1 MPSATPVQ
9 KEHVSPLRS
18 KAQDVSWKMGQK
30 TKNLLPIR
38 TFHSKTIKKHFHGR
52 MPIPSCGTKYI
63 FRSFL
68 QSSAFLCIT
77 HKRLPAI
84 PFAPG
89 CTARKKP
96 PFLDA
101 SMSEMSPREVDF
113 CAQLCQAYLLVKSVT
128 AFCRIATVA
137 NSPPI
142 RPWFARHPT
151 TVRQAPAVLCLKM
164 KDGH

>member
-1 MPSATPVQ
+1 
-9 KEHVSPLRS
+9 
-18 KAQDVSWKMGQK
+18 MGQK
-30 TKNLLPIR
+30 AKNLLPIR

-137 NSPPI
+137 NRSPSPCSFMPQNER
-142 RPWFARHPT
+142 RPLNLSFKAVWGDFPHS
-151 TVRQAPAVLCLKM
+151 APKSPFS
-164 KDGH
+164 G

>member
-1 MPSATPVQ
+1 
-9 KEHVSPLRS
+9 
-18 KAQDVSWKMGQK
+18 MGQN

-38 TFHSKTIKKHFHGR
+38 NFNSKTIKKHFHGR